1 MKQLFF
7 AGLLGMTF
15 LLSAQELMFTPGRT
29 MGVNVNARE
38 NNRWKSPWMD
48 VTEKIKSADLFETA
62 GDFFQIQYGKPFVFQ
77 SDLIREF
84 RLKTTGEYVVKD
96 GALQFH
102 TGKKGWGLLLGA
114 EPGDEKTPAI
124 RVGAG

>member
-84 RLKTTGEYVVKD
+84 RLKTTGGIRGERRYAPVPHREKR
-96 GALQFH
+96 
-102 TGKKGWGLLLGA
+102 LGTSSRR
-114 EPGDEKTPAI
+114 GT
-124 RVGAG
+124 RG